1 MTGIYLFSNRTRTLK
16 GTRTPH
22 HNIPRYSSIS
32 VLGLIGVAAPFRSR
46 YINSPATG
54 INHRRLT
61 PPPQISV
68 LVSISVSVS
77 AHCALQSETVPVTCP
92 WIQIR
97 IHSVP
102 RRKSITI
109 DIDGCILSCAD
120 SVLWSPTFRVDAHI
134 SHVLTYLLSQH
145 LGAEYRGH

>member
-32 VLGLIGVAAPFRSR
+32 VLGLIGVAAPLRSR

-54 INHRRLT
+54 INHRPLT

-77 AHCALQSETVPVTCP
+77 AHCAAKRNSTSHLPMDTDTDTLRATSKINHHRHRRMHFIVRRLRFMKPNFSGWTPTC
-92 WIQIR
+92 R
-97 IHSVP
+97 M
-102 RRKSITI
+102 
-109 DIDGCILSCAD
+109 CL
-120 SVLWSPTFRVDAHI
+120 HI
-134 SHVLTYLLSQH
+134 YFPST
-145 LGAEYRGH
+145 